1 MSNDKIIKR
10 LKKNGP
16 VDLKDPI
23 TRIGLI
29 GDLGRIRGVKRE
41 NVITAIDIVSR
52 KKDTVINTEK
62 ERQELALMI
71 TRQANRNRERIPLA
85 RAFTASKNMIRSR
98 NWKFQPSQG
107 KGWRTFDRTWKG
119 ALVADSRTKKG
130 AENLAKFLRKNN
142 VGKVRVVPYGSGK
155 KTHYSVYSQNNVQVA
170 NKRNLKS
177 AMKRMNDKQLK
188 ETNMMLKSAS
198 DLKQGKRNRNVPLL
212 TTKKNIPKLGLKF
225 KRRF

>member
-23 TRIGLI
+23 DRIGLI

-52 KKDTVINTEK
+52 KKDTVINTDK

-225 KRRF
+225 KRRY